1 MENRYGRARRTWLR
15 DRGIPTERTLERM
28 RARDID
34 YLVGTLK
41 GRLTKL
47 RKDLLERPW
56 VQARESVK
64 VKLLEQEEEFYI

>member
-1 MENRYGRARRTWLR
+1 MFL
-15 DRGIPTERTLERM
+15 

-34 YLVGTLK
+34 YLVGTPK